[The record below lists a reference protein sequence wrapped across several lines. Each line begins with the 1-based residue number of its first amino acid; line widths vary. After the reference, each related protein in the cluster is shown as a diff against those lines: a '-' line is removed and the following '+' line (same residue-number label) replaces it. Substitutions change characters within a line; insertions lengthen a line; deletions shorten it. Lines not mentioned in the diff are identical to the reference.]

1 MVSGIYSSQRTI
13 AELVEVVYT
22 ADLIHRGLLDL
33 SDRSDFQ
40 VRIVTRWCLLF
51 SDTYLM
57 EFLDAQPPFIPC
69 MRLSAI
75 ELLNVKGGLMNCI
88 CLPAQYLDDA

>member
-40 VRIVTRWCLLF
+40 VRIK
-51 SDTYLM
+51 M
-57 EFLDAQPPFIPC
+57 
-69 MRLSAI
+69 
-75 ELLNVKGGLMNCI
+75 
-88 CLPAQYLDDA
+88 